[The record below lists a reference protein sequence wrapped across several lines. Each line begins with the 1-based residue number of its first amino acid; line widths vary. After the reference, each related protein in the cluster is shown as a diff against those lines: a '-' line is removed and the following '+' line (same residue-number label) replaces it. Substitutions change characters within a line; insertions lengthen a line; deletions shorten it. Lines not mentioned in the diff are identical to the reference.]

1 VRCAALNAAV
11 CDRIAATGALGEAR
25 EQALAYV
32 GDAKQVL
39 DEMDLS
45 EGRKRALHLVA
56 EGVVER
62 YA

>member
-1 VRCAALNAAV
+1 VRCAEEAAAV

-25 EQALAYV
+25 EPALPYV
-32 GDAKQVL
+32 RAAKQVL

-45 EGRKRALHLVA
+45 EGRERALHLVA